1 MSIRSKKTKVENHP
15 SLERDLNT
23 TAIVNTDETAF
34 TRYMNDKEVRM
45 KQKYE
50 LDELRGEIELLKQLI
65 LQQNK

>member
-1 MSIRSKKTKVENHP
+1 MSIRLKKTKVENYP

-23 TAIVNTDETAF
+23 TAIMNTDKTAF
-34 TRYMNDKEVRM
+34 NRYMNDKELRM

-50 LDELRGEIELLKQLI
+50 LDELKSEIEILKQLI

>member
-15 SLERDLNT
+15 QLERDLKT

-34 TRYMNDKEVRM
+34 NRYMNDKEIRL
-45 KQKYE
+45 KQKHE
-50 LDELRGEIELLKQLI
+50 LDELKGEIELLKQLI

>member
-1 MSIRSKKTKVENHP
+1 MSIRSKKTKVENYP

-23 TAIVNTDETAF
+23 TAITNTDKTAF
-34 TRYMNDKEVRM
+34 NRYMNDKELRM

-50 LDELRGEIELLKQLI
+50 LDELKSEIETLKQLI

>member
-50 LDELRGEIELLKQLI
+50 LDELRGEIEILKQLI

>member
-1 MSIRSKKTKVENHP
+1 MSIRLKKTKVENYP

>member
-1 MSIRSKKTKVENHP
+1 MSIRLKKTKVENYP

-23 TAIVNTDETAF
+23 TAIMNTDKTAF
-34 TRYMNDKEVRM
+34 NRYMNDKELRM

-50 LDELRGEIELLKQLI
+50 LDELKSEIETLKQLI

>member
-34 TRYMNDKEVRM
+34 SRYMNDKEVRM

>member
-1 MSIRSKKTKVENHP
+1 MSIRLKKTKVENYP

-23 TAIVNTDETAF
+23 TAIMNTDKTAF

>member
-1 MSIRSKKTKVENHP
+1 MIIRSNKTKVENYP

-23 TAIVNTDETAF
+23 TAITNTDKTAF
-34 TRYMNDKEVRM
+34 NRYMNDKELRM

-50 LDELRGEIELLKQLI
+50 LDELKSEIETLKQLI

>member
-1 MSIRSKKTKVENHP
+1 MSIRLKKTKVENYP

-23 TAIVNTDETAF
+23 TAIMNTDKTAF

-50 LDELRGEIELLKQLI
+50 LDELRGEIEILKQLI

>member
-1 MSIRSKKTKVENHP
+1 MSIRLKKTKVENYP

-23 TAIVNTDETAF
+23 TAITNTDKTAF
-34 TRYMNDKEVRM
+34 NRYMNDKELRM

-50 LDELRGEIELLKQLI
+50 LDELKSEIESLKQLI